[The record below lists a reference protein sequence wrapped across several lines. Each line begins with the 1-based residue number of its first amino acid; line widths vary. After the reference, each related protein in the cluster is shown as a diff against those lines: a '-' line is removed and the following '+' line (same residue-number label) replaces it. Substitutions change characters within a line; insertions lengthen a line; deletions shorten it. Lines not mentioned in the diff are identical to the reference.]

1 MPEDVDHPLFYNKT
15 LDGLTPGDCESGCA
29 PSTAPLSVGHRR
41 PDAKAIRRVCII
53 MRVTQDPNPTF
64 LPEQNETFR
73 GSDRRLRVGIVGCR
87 IGHRH
92 ALAFA
97 RLSAL
102 YEVRAVCDI
111 DAGRARYVADA
122 LGGVDCMQS
131 YDELL
136 GRGGLDLISICTPP
150 YLHFEQISE
159 ALQAGCHVICEKP
172 LVGSLR
178 ELDELDLLGANNHAR
193 IIPVFQM
200 RFGGGLQKLKR
211 LVELGVAGRSYL
223 ATIETAWYRTREYY
237 EVPWRRTWRGSLGGC
252 LLGHAVHA
260 HDMLTYI
267 NGPVARVRA
276 IAKTLVNPVETEDC
290 ATASLEMNDGSL
302 ASLSVTLGSVVE
314 LSRLR
319 FCYENLVAESNST
332 PYDCSSDPW
341 KFVGA
346 SPEIEKRISEALLDW
361 KSGPEGYD
369 AQFLDAYRV
378 IREGEQGVA
387 QLSDARASIELVSAL
402 YHSAQ
407 YDETVCLPMRP
418 DHPAYGGFHS
428 AENRGI
434 GGACSRSDGGHGS

>member
-1 MPEDVDHPLFYNKT
+1 
-15 LDGLTPGDCESGCA
+15 
-29 PSTAPLSVGHRR
+29 
-41 PDAKAIRRVCII
+41 
-53 MRVTQDPNPTF
+53 
-64 LPEQNETFR
+64 
-73 GSDRRLRVGIVGCR
+73 
-87 IGHRH
+87 
-92 ALAFA
+92 
-97 RLSAL
+97 
-102 YEVRAVCDI
+102 
-111 DAGRARYVADA
+111 
-122 LGGVDCMQS
+122 MQS

-136 GRGGLDLISICTPP
+136 GRGGLDLVSICTPP
-150 YLHFEQISE
+150 YLHFKQISQ

-178 ELDELDLLGANNHAR
+178 ELDQLATLGANNHAR
-193 IIPVFQM
+193 IVPVFQM

-211 LVELGVAGRSYL
+211 LVEDGVAGRSYL
-223 ATIETAWYRTREYY
+223 ATIETAWRRTEEYY
-237 EVPWRRTWRGSLGGC
+237 EVPWRRTWKGSLGGC

-290 ATASLEMNDGSL
+290 ATASLEMSDGSL

-319 FCYENLVAESNST
+319 FCYENLVAESNLA

-346 SPEIEKRISEALLDW
+346 SAEIEKQIRETLLDW

-387 QLSDARASIELVSAL
+387 RLSDARASIELASAL

-407 YDETVCLPMRP
+407 CDETVYLPIRP
-418 DHPAYGGFHS
+418 EHPAYSGFHS
-428 AENRGI
+428 AENRVL
-434 GGACSRSDGGHGS
+434 GGACGTTDGAHGS